1 MNTFYDPKSARQ
13 KGTLAN
19 IRVVYGHKNV
29 LQNTKKC
36 FNATYEFIEFT
47 TMAYIL
53 AAAVHIMGIT
63 HIKTTPPDFP
73 STKEDKLHFLSSVAQ
88 KVIFI
93 LEYVLKLRVL
103 PFG

>member
-1 MNTFYDPKSARQ
+1 MNTFHDPKSARQ

-36 FNATYEFIEFT
+36 FNATYELIEFT

-53 AAAVHIMGIT
+53 AAALQFMRTT

-73 STKEDKLHFLSSVAQ
+73 SRKEDKLHFLSTVAQ
-88 KVIFI
+88 KVTF
-93 LEYVLKLRVL
+93 
-103 PFG
+103 